1 MSDTNTGY
9 GRDGDIDS
17 EVAEILAEYDS
28 QYAPL
33 DSDENIREMAQR
45 YGVDVSASYYP
56 REAYPPYSAPGGQ
69 AAPYVS
75 PMQYPAAPPSRY
87 DENGGR
93 IVYDADAQ
101 PYTPVVQQPYIYY
114 PQGSRGYS
122 QTPPAAEPRQAIP
135 SAAERRKNR
144 AQDSSSVH
152 VLYDAETSEKTAY
165 EAPFENIGEQPQSVS
180 VSDGIEKNRKK
191 EKQAKKKKQPQRNAE
206 GLTRT
211 QRFFKVIVPWSTD
224 SKKEKIR
231 KIVMD
236 VSFFVLF
243 FCAIYFMNYFVELS
257 DAINSEKEMQNLVQA
272 QEPTDDLS
280 QRWAEIRAKYPD
292 VDFPEGMNIDYAE
305 LYARNQDFVGWISIE
320 NTNIDAPVVQ
330 ADDNEYYL
338 KHDFAKNNTKYGNSF
353 MDYRNN
359 NKELDQNT
367 IIYGH
372 HMRNNML
379 FAQLE
384 NYMTIEG
391 FSASPVIEFNTAYN
405 NYKWKVYAV
414 FVTNDV
420 REDDNCYLFN
430 YIVPNFHTRESFES
444 YIAALDERKL
454 YDTGVDIT
462 ADDKILTLSTCSY
475 EFDGARLV
483 VVARMVRD
491 GESEEV
497 DVTKA
502 VANENPRYP
511 QKWYDV
517 NGLSNPYRDA
527 YRWEPNQ

>member
-1 MSDTNTGY
+1 MKDYKKIICLTAAVCLLGTAVVCGY
-9 GRDGDIDS
+9 RIYDHYAHEAEQTEAFEEIAAIVEQAQTKDS
-17 EVAEILAEYDS
+17 NAPEVPLTEEENVLAEYGELFLKNTDMVGWLS
-28 QYAPL
+28 IVGTTV
-33 DSDENIREMAQR
+33 N
-45 YGVDVSASYYP
+45 YP
-56 REAYPPYSAPGGQ
+56 
-69 AAPYVS
+69 V
-75 PMQYPAAPPSRY
+75 M
-87 DENGGR
+87 
-93 IVYDADAQ
+93 
-101 PYTPVVQQPYIYY
+101 
-114 PQGSRGYS
+114 
-122 QTPPAAEPRQAIP
+122 QTPNEP
-135 SAAERRKNR
+135 N
-144 AQDSSSVH
+144 
-152 VLYDAETSEKTAY
+152 
-165 EAPFENIGEQPQSVS
+165 
-180 VSDGIEKNRKK
+180 
-191 EKQAKKKKQPQRNAE
+191 
-206 GLTRT
+206 
-211 QRFFKVIVPWSTD
+211 
-224 SKKEKIR
+224 
-231 KIVMD
+231 
-236 VSFFVLF
+236 
-243 FCAIYFMNYFVELS
+243 
-257 DAINSEKEMQNLVQA
+257 
-272 QEPTDDLS
+272 
-280 QRWAEIRAKYPD
+280 
-292 VDFPEGMNIDYAE
+292 
-305 LYARNQDFVGWISIE
+305 
-320 NTNIDAPVVQ
+320 
-330 ADDNEYYL
+330 YYL
-338 KHDFAKNNTKYGNSF
+338 KRSFEKQYSDYGVPYVQENCDLGLS
-353 MDYRNN
+353 DNCV
-359 NKELDQNT
+359 
-367 IIYGH
+367 IYGH

-420 REDDNCYLFN
+420 REDDNGYLFN